1 MYLIITTFRKK
12 VGRRP
17 TFAGWL
23 NTGRP
28 APRCHRAR
36 SLAPA
41 PGTRPHPAHG
51 GSACPRSLL
60 PSLVALRLIAP
71 EKWSSSDLLYCWAAA
86 FHSRCALFRTA
97 RPLARQPT
105 ALHTAGPRKACVARV
120 PMAREE
126 PADLRGTRR
135 LLRGRHASLF
145 AARSL

>member
-51 GSACPRSLL
+51 A
-60 PSLVALRLIAP
+60 ALALAHSCHHLWLCDLIAP